1 MSSKASDIP
10 AARSHVATRRDHVDE
25 TRLGIWFLGTDVWAV
40 QVVRR
45 ALRDLLRLMPD
56 RRTHRFPVV
65 LDAGCGWG
73 HGLRF
78 LKQYFRPD
86 QLIAIDIDAALVAR
100 AKQRAAAEGLSVDL
114 RVGDVS
120 RLDLADESVDL
131 VFCHQTFHHLVA
143 QERALAEFR
152 RVLRPGGLLLFAE
165 STRVYIESWIIRLLF
180 RHPMEVQKSAPEYL
194 ALIRGA
200 GFEVSDNALS
210 CPYLWWSQPD
220 LGIKERLRGPKPRS
234 FDEETL
240 LNLVAR
246 RR

>member
-1 MSSKASDIP
+1 MASDIP
-10 AARSHVATRRDHVDE
+10 AARSPVVGRRDHVKE

-40 QVVRR
+40 HVVRR

-65 LDAGCGWG
+65 LDAGCGSG
-73 HGLRF
+73 PALRL

-86 QLIAIDIDAALVAR
+86 QLIGIDLDAVLVAR
-100 AKQRAAAEGLSVDL
+100 AKQRAAADGLAVDL
-114 RVGDVS
+114 RVGDIS
-120 RLDLADESVDL
+120 CLDLADESVDL
-131 VFCHQTFHHLVA
+131 VFCHQTIHHLVE
-143 QERALAEFR
+143 QERALAEFH
-152 RVLRPGGLLLFAE
+152 RVLRPGGTLLFAE

-180 RHPMEVQKSAPEYL
+180 RHPMEVQKSASEYL
-194 ALIRGA
+194 ALLRDN
-200 GFEVSDNALS
+200 GFEVANNEVS

-220 LGIKERLRGPKPRS
+220 LGLKERLRGPKPRS

>member
-1 MSSKASDIP
+1 MAADIP
-10 AARSHVATRRDHVDE
+10 MPRSPVARRRDHVAE
-25 TRLGIWFLGTDVWAV
+25 TRLGVWFLGTDIWTVH
-40 QVVRR
+40 VVRR

-56 RRTHRFPVV
+56 RRTHSFPVV

-73 HGLRF
+73 RALPF
-78 LKQYFRPD
+78 LQHYFRPD
-86 QLIAIDIDAALVAR
+86 QLIGIDIDAALVAR
-100 AKQRAAAEGLSVDL
+100 TKQRAAADGIVADL
-114 RVGDVS
+114 LVGDVS

-131 VFCHQTFHHLVA
+131 VFCHQTFHHLVD
-143 QERALAEFR
+143 QQRALAEFR

-165 STRVYIESWIIRLLF
+165 STRVYINSWIIRLLF

-200 GFEVSDNALS
+200 GFDVPDSAVS
-210 CPYLWWSQPD
+210 CPYLWWSRSD
-220 LGIKERLRGPKPRS
+220 LGLKERLRGPTRR
-234 FDEETL
+234 FMDEETL

>member
-1 MSSKASDIP
+1 MASDIP
-10 AARSHVATRRDHVDE
+10 IARAPVARRRDHVEE

-40 QVVRR
+40 HVVRR

-65 LDAGCGWG
+65 LDAGCGCG
-73 HGLRF
+73 PALRL

-86 QLIAIDIDAALVAR
+86 QLIGIDVDAALVAR
-100 AKQRAAAEGLSVDL
+100 AKQRAAAEGLAADL

-131 VFCHQTFHHLVA
+131 VFCHQTFHHLVE
-143 QERALAEFR
+143 QEHALAEFR
-152 RVLRPGGLLLFAE
+152 RVLRPGGTLLFAE

-180 RHPMEVQKSAPEYL
+180 RHPMEVQKSASEYL
-194 ALIRGA
+194 ALLRDT
-200 GFEVSDNALS
+200 GFEVADNAVS

-220 LGIKERLRGPKPRS
+220 LGLKERLRGPKPRS

-240 LNLVAR
+240 LNLVAKR
-246 RR
+246 R

>member
-1 MSSKASDIP
+1 MRNASDITI
-10 AARSHVATRRDHVDE
+10 ARSPLAGRRDHVEE

-40 QVVRR
+40 HVLRR

-73 HGLRF
+73 RALQF
-78 LKQYFRPD
+78 LKQSFRPD
-86 QLIAIDIDAALVAR
+86 HLIGIDIDAALVAR
-100 AKQRAAAEGLSVDL
+100 AQRRAAAEGLAVDL

-120 RLDLADESVDL
+120 RLDLAEESVDL
-131 VFCHQTFHHLVA
+131 VFCHQTFHHLVD

-152 RVLRPGGLLLFAE
+152 RVLRPGGTLLFAE

-180 RHPMEVQKSAPEYL
+180 RHPMEVQKSASEYL
-194 ALIRGA
+194 TLLRGA
-200 GFEVSDNALS
+200 GFEVADNAVS
-210 CPYLWWSQPD
+210 CPNLWWSQPD
-220 LGIKERLRGPKPRS
+220 LGLKERLRGPKLRS
-234 FDEETL
+234 LDEEPL